1 MMALLASFLIATN
14 ATPAE
19 LVMSCRTMVPSDV
32 ELDGRIILRNRKGF
46 AQAEYGYVLT
56 RCGGETDLVLRDS
69 AGAEVPFER
78 EGRILG
84 TDVTWS
90 DITLDY
96 LWWDDFSFDA
106 EREAE
111 SVHGQKCAVVV
122 MKKGDRTVR
131 VWVDRK
137 TGALMQAEVHFHIE
151 IHGLLSLFLHGAPE
165 NGEPAWNPRHIGGDD
180 AFRKR
185 QVLRKQKLCEL
196 ICQVSGNVFLQQ
208 LFPGFRFAAGE
219 KFIHE
224 KQRLLRFAEG

>member
-1 MMALLASFLIATN
+1 MIAFIASFMIATN

-19 LVMSCRTMVPSDV
+19 LVASCRTMIPADV

-46 AQAEYGYVLT
+46 SQAEYGYTLT
-56 RCGGETDLVLRDS
+56 RRNGETDLVVEDGS
-69 AGAEVPFER
+69 GEAVPFEK

-111 SVHGQKCAVVV
+111 SIHGQKCAVIV
-122 MKKGDRTVR
+122 MKKGERSVR

-137 TGALMQAEVHFHIE
+137 TGALMQAEE
-151 IHGLLSLFLHGAPE
+151 
-165 NGEPAWNPRHIGGDD
+165 
-180 AFRKR
+180 
-185 QVLRKQKLCEL
+185 
-196 ICQVSGNVFLQQ
+196 
-208 LFPGFRFAAGE
+208 FAADRPVRRLWGTRIK
-219 KFIHE
+219 KFGDRWMANVMEVETLGSGHRTKITVE
-224 KQRLLRFAEG
+224 ELK